1 MLRRVVR
8 EPTTVGAVL
17 SALAVPT
24 TALREGRVFV
34 GRRRATSLGENVP
47 AGEELLV
54 HDAAAT
60 VALPEP
66 FVLHDRDGVLM
77 VDKPAGMPTIPDQ
90 KGSAHSLLHRAAEF
104 TRRDPSLLHP
114 TSRLDRD
121 VSGVVTFAVDG
132 AAATAL
138 RLAREEGAYQRLYV
152 ALGAGALAVERARW
166 EWSLAQDRAPRVHKA
181 VAAGQ
186 KGALPAASRV
196 AVAATHGAYLALALA
211 PETGRTHQLRV
222 HAAAAGVPLVG
233 DRIYGGPGRITTST
247 GAVRVPGRIA
257 LHCARV
263 DIALPGGHVS
273 ASSPIPPELA
283 ELAAFLGLD
292 LTEALRCAP

>member
-17 SALAVPT
+17 ATLSVPT
-24 TALREGRVFV
+24 TVLREGRVFV
-34 GRRRATSLGENVP
+34 GRRRASSPGEVVP

-54 HDAAAT
+54 HDGAET
-60 VALPEP
+60 VALPAP

-90 KGSAHSLLHRAAEF
+90 KGSAHSLLHRAAEV
-104 TRRDPSLLHP
+104 TRRDPSTLHP

-121 VSGVVTFAVDG
+121 VSGVVTFAVDA

-138 RLAREEGAYQRLYV
+138 RLAREQGSYQRLYL
-152 ALGAGALAVERARW
+152 AIGAGTLANERARW
-166 EWSLAQDRAPRVHKA
+166 EWSLAPDRAPRVHKA
-181 VAAGQ
+181 VPREQ
-186 KGALPAASRV
+186 KSALLAASRV
-196 AVAATHGAYLALALA
+196 VVAATRGAYVALALA

-233 DRIYGGPGRITTST
+233 DRIYGGPARITTST
-247 GAVRVPGRIA
+247 GAVRAPGRIA

>member
-8 EPTTVGAVL
+8 APTTVGAVL
-17 SALAVPT
+17 STLSVPV

-34 GRRRATSLGENVP
+34 GRRRATSVGEIVP

-54 HDAAAT
+54 HDATVA
-60 VALPEP
+60 VALPSP
-66 FVLHDRDGVLM
+66 FVLHDGDGILM

-90 KGSAHSLLHRAAEF
+90 KGSAHSLLHRAAEV
-104 TRRDPSLLHP
+104 TRRDPATLHP

-121 VSGVVTFAVDG
+121 VSGVVTFAVDA

-138 RLAREEGAYQRLYV
+138 RLAREQGAYRRLYV
-152 ALGAGALAVERARW
+152 ALGAGVLATPSARW
-166 EWSLAQDRAPRVHKA
+166 EWSLAPDRAPRVHRA
-181 VAAGQ
+181 VPCGQ
-186 KGALPAASRV
+186 KGAVPAASRV
-196 AVAATHGAYLALALA
+196 VVAATQGANVALALA

-233 DRIYGGPGRITTST
+233 DRIYGGPGRITTAT

-273 ASSPIPPELA
+273 ASSPIAPELA

>member
-1 MLRRVVR
+1 
-8 EPTTVGAVL
+8 
-17 SALAVPT
+17 
-24 TALREGRVFV
+24 
-34 GRRRATSLGENVP
+34 
-47 AGEELLV
+47 
-54 HDAAAT
+54 
-60 VALPEP
+60 
-66 FVLHDRDGVLM
+66 
-77 VDKPAGMPTIPDQ
+77 
-90 KGSAHSLLHRAAEF
+90 RAARTEL
-104 TRRDPSLLHP
+104 RVGHAGVARDNPDLPALQVLAAILGGGP
-114 TSRLDRD
+114 VSRLAASLRQRLGLTYQIR
-121 VSGVVTFAVDG
+121 SRFAARHAGGPFIVEAAVASG

-138 RLAREEGAYQRLYV
+138 RLAREQGAYQRLYV
-152 ALGAGALAVERARW
+152 ALGVGALAVEHARW
-166 EWSLAQDRAPRVHKA
+166 EWSLAPDRAPRVHKA
-181 VAAGQ
+181 VPKGQ
-186 KGALPAASRV
+186 KSALPAASRV

-263 DIALPGGHVS
+263 DIGLPGGHVS

-292 LTEALRCAP
+292 LAEALRCAP